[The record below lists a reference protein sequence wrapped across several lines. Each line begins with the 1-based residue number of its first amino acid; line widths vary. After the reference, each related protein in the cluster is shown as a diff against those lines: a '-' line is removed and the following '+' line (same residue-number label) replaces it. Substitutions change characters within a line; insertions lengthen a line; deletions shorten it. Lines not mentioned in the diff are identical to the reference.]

1 MWSFAGTF
9 TGDAHIGCS
18 RCFVAASSPPSLTF
32 FSHSVILISS
42 LVRFGRLKQDY
53 AGCQLSGF
61 IMVNRVPGNFHI
73 EARSAVHSI
82 DPTAANVRYLRILS
96 TVQGLFMSVCLP
108 LVPLL
113 RGCLFLAS
121 DEAAAAAGS
130 GVSSFFEV

>member
-1 MWSFAGTF
+1 MPVPFVLRQHLTIF
-9 TGDAHIGCS
+9 ILRVEHRRHLTGDAHRLLALLCRS
-18 RCFVAASSPPSLTF
+18 LFPLPSLTF

-42 LVRFGRLKQDY
+42 SVRFGRLKQDY

-82 DPTAANVRYLRILS
+82 DPTAANVRYLCILS

-108 LVPLL
+108 YL
-113 RGCLFLAS
+113 S
-121 DEAAAAAGS
+121 
-130 GVSSFFEV
+130 